1 MYTPNIIPCILVKI
15 VCMKI
20 DAVNYLQD
28 DPKLFDYNVDD
39 RVDAFIKDILLQ
51 AGNYRTDHI
60 MFTFGSDF
68 QYENAIENYKN
79 IDKLMKYTMEKVHI
93 IMYYVM

>member
-1 MYTPNIIPCILVKI
+1 
-15 VCMKI
+15 MKI
-20 DAVNYLQD
+20 DVVNYLQD

-51 AGNYRTDHI
+51 AGNYKTDHI

-79 IDKLMKYTMEKVHI
+79 IDKLIKYTMEKVHI